1 MEYAGIKFPAN
12 LDTPYSVAQVLL
24 QEPGKLRM
32 KDIREGKGI
41 IADTRDETYQ
51 SSDIAWH
58 KMSRIQPWSLPV
70 KIKKVFAFLLLQY

>member
-32 KDIREGKGI
+32 KDIREGKDI
-41 IADTRDETYQ
+41 IADAAKFTC
-51 SSDIAWH
+51 SADITDKKWFNFG
-58 KMSRIQPWSLPV
+58 LV
-70 KIKKVFAFLLLQY
+70 KVQKVFVMFGIAILGIV